1 MDNDSI
7 KDNLY
12 RLRKR
17 LDMTQQQMADKI
29 GISRNAY
36 ADLESGVT
44 RILNEKIESV
54 ARLADVSVEELCLG
68 YKPRTAAQD
77 VSALSALKDKDDEIA
92 SLQALVSSQKETI
105 SSQRDSLRYQEQII
119 LMLKRRLGEEIA

>member
-12 RLRKR
+12 RLRKK

-68 YKPRTAAQD
+68 YKPRTSAQD
-77 VSALSALKDKDDEIA
+77 VSALRSPPCRRSSVPKRKRSVPKGTPSAI
-92 SLQALVSSQKETI
+92 
-105 SSQRDSLRYQEQII
+105 RNR
-119 LMLKRRLGEEIA
+119 